1 MGCRH
6 VSRSKSQGRTS
17 MFKLSIPPWVQS
29 LRWTHL
35 FQEIKA
41 IVCPLMSFNQI
52 EMTSFYRKNFCKK
65 EGHWRRRP
73 PCLIFFLRKNF
84 WWSHC
89 GKSYFFP
96 PPLFL
101 HGWHTIPSIKKKKN
115 VILDLLTRLSLS
127 PSEFFFVKQKLSIF
141 SFFSYRHLIR
151 HSIEHFVSSF
161 FITKRNQ
168 QQETSSFFIVRG
180 EGVKWCIT
188 AYHCIGLREL
198 VFNSREEKREEMELI
213 LQSFK

>member
-96 PPLFL
+96 PPFFYTDDILFQVL
-101 HGWHTIPSIKKKKN
+101 KKKECYTGPTYT
-115 VILDLLTRLSLS
+115 VVAFSIRVFFLLNRNFLFSVFFPIATWFGIRIHWTFYFFYYYKEKSAAGNKFIFYSQGGGSKMVPNCISLHWITRVG
-127 PSEFFFVKQKLSIF
+127 FQF
-141 SFFSYRHLIR
+141 SRR
-151 HSIEHFVSSF
+151 
-161 FITKRNQ
+161 
-168 QQETSSFFIVRG
+168 
-180 EGVKWCIT
+180 
-188 AYHCIGLREL
+188 
-198 VFNSREEKREEMELI
+198 EKRGDGAYPPV
-213 LQSFK
+213 F

>member
-1 MGCRH
+1 
-6 VSRSKSQGRTS
+6 

-52 EMTSFYRKNFCKK
+52 EMTSFYRKNFWKK

-101 HGWHTIPSIKKKKN
+101 HGWHTIPSIKKKRM
-115 VILDLLTRLSLS
+115 LYWTYLHGCRFLHQSFFLLNRNFL
-127 PSEFFFVKQKLSIF
+127 F
-141 SFFSYRHLIR
+141 SVFFSYRHLIR
-151 HSIEHFVSSF
+151 HSTEHFISSI
-161 FITKRNQ
+161 ITKRNQ